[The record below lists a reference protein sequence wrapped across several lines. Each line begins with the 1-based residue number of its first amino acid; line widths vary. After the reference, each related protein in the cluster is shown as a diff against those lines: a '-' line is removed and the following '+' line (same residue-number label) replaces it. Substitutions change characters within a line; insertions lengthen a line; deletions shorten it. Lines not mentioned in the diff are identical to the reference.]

1 MHRHAAASLSAEP
14 ARLQKLLAQAGFGSR
29 REIEDWI
36 TGGRLTLNGR
46 LAQLGNRATAKDKI
60 ELDGKPLAFERASD
74 ELRVLIYHKPEG
86 ELVSRSDPKGRP
98 TVFANLPNIRGA
110 KWMSI
115 GRLDFN
121 TSGLLLFT
129 NSGEL
134 ANGMMHPSSEIEREY
149 AVRVFGGLSEEEIEK
164 LQSGI
169 PLGDGP
175 AAFGKVVPAGG
186 DGSNRWYR
194 VTLKE
199 GRNREVR
206 RLMEALGK
214 QVSRLMR
221 LRYGTVTLPEE
232 VKPGEWR
239 ELEPFAVGELA
250 RMLGH
255 GSSG

>member
-1 MHRHAAASLSAEP
+1 M
-14 ARLQKLLAQAGFGSR
+14 RLQKLLAQAGFGSR

-36 TGGRLTLNGR
+36 TAGRLTLNGR
-46 LAQLGNRATAKDKI
+46 LAQLGNRATVRDKI
-60 ELDGKPLAFERASD
+60 ERDGKLLAFEQASG
-74 ELRVLIYHKPEG
+74 ETRVLVYHKPEG
-86 ELVSRSDPKGRP
+86 ELVSRSDPQGRP
-98 TVFANLPNIRGA
+98 TVFEHLPKIRGA

-134 ANGMMHPSSEIEREY
+134 ANGMMHPSAGIEREY
-149 AVRVFGGLSEEEIEK
+149 AVRVFGGLSDEEIERLLAGVK
-164 LQSGI
+164 
-169 PLGDGP
+169 LGDGV

-186 DGSNRWYR
+186 DGANRWYR

-206 RLMEALGK
+206 RLMESTGR

-221 LRYGTVTLPEE
+221 LRYGPVVLSEE
-232 VKPGEWR
+232 LKPGEWR
-239 ELEPFAVGELA
+239 ELEPQAVAALVAQLSQPRPA
-250 RMLGH
+250 R
-255 GSSG
+255 